1 VLMIDVDF
9 FKKFNDHYGHVQ
21 GDVCLRKVA
30 NAVSS
35 GLRGKP
41 EAVRAPQDMPPSAS
55 RMIGLPRKPDF
66 VARYGG
72 EEFAV
77 LLQGADLDAAVDVGN
92 RLRQAVED
100 MLMAH
105 IGAPWGFVSI
115 SIGTAAVEPAD
126 MMTPS
131 GLVEC
136 ADEALYE
143 AKRRGRNQVVARSS
157 SQLVKTSLA
166 RAN

>member
-1 VLMIDVDF
+1 
-9 FKKFNDHYGHVQ
+9 
-21 GDVCLRKVA
+21 
-30 NAVSS
+30 
-35 GLRGKP
+35 
-41 EAVRAPQDMPPSAS
+41 
-55 RMIGLPRKPDF
+55 MIGLPRKPDF

-126 MMTPS
+126 MMTPG

-143 AKRRGRNQVVARSS
+143 AKRRGRNQMVARSS